1 MPRPATLVCLCSLVA
16 AGFVLVW
23 FNDRLDLWGARGAA
37 SLEGLALV
45 FLGLVGVVVVAA
57 DRLVRS
63 TVFEY
68 ALAPVTLVVLA
79 LTYTVGTMRL
89 D

>member
-1 MPRPATLVCLCSLVA
+1 M
-16 AGFVLVW
+16 
-23 FNDRLDLWGARGAA
+23 
-37 SLEGLALV
+37 
-45 FLGLVGVVVVAA
+45 FLGFVGVVVVAA

-63 TVFEY
+63 VVFEY
-68 ALAPVTLVVLA
+68 ALVPVTLVVLA